1 MHANVQRQI
10 LLEGRPPGLVAPSR
24 RSSHPRHVLA
34 VSALP
39 HENGRPFSRT
49 PSQSVKAVKVEVA
62 PAERDAYSYEILVS
76 EDPEELAH
84 AIAQL
89 QLENK
94 RMREELQVAVKA
106 LESVSPEAS
115 VQWAREAAFHLEG
128 LTADD
133 LAQGLGTIAF
143 AADDRW
149 RLACLC

>member
-1 MHANVQRQI
+1 MHANMQRQVV
-10 LLEGRPPGLVAPSR
+10 LEGRAPGLVAASR
-24 RSSHPRHVLA
+24 RSPHPRPVLA

-39 HENGRPFSRT
+39 QESGRPFSRT
-49 PSQSVKAVKVEVA
+49 PSQSVN
-62 PAERDAYSYEILVS
+62 EILVS

-94 RMREELQVAVKA
+94 RMREELQMAVRA

-133 LAQGLGTIAF
+133 LAQGQGTTGLLAV
-143 AADDRW
+143 DRS
-149 RLACLC
+149 RLS